1 MGKGTKNVT
10 RVSSSGMIYFHAS
23 VGICAR
29 KSCQD
34 GPDKRLK
41 KSAAGNQ
48 ACEGAA
54 GTASEKPSLVHSA
67 QVANNA
73 IQQQLTRNLVTING
87 LHFG

>member
-29 KSCQD
+29 KS
-34 GPDKRLK
+34 KRLK